1 MMASSS
7 LFTSGIVLGLSAGL
21 SPGPLMTL
29 VITETLK
36 RGIPAGARIAAAPL
50 ITDPPIIAGS
60 VLLLAALAQTM
71 LLVGGIAI
79 LGGLYIA
86 WLGYENIRFNGTVFD
101 TAPSASSQ
109 LRKGIIANLLNPN
122 PYVFWLSVGGPLILK
137 TIQIGWADAALFLCL
152 FYGCLVGSKL
162 IVAVAVGRSRQFLRS
177 NTYIGIIRS
186 LGILLVVFAGFFF
199 KEGLGYLGWP

>member
-1 MMASSS
+1 MASSS
-7 LFTSGIVLGLSAGL
+7 LVTSGVVLGLSAGL

-60 VLLLAALAQTM
+60 VFLLAAMAQAM
-71 LLVGGIAI
+71 RLVGGIGI
-79 LGGLYIA
+79 LGGFYIV
-86 WLGYENIRFNGTVFD
+86 WLGIENIRFNGAVAER
-101 TAPSASSQ
+101 APSGASQ

-122 PYVFWLSVGGPLILK
+122 PYVFWLMVGAPLILK
-137 TIQIGWADAALFLCL
+137 TAQTGWPAAALFLVL
-152 FYGCLVGSKL
+152 FYGSLVGSKL
-162 IVAVAVGRSRQFLRS
+162 LVAVIVGHSRHFLQSR
-177 NTYIGIIRS
+177 TYIWIIRS

-199 KEGLGYLGWP
+199 KAGLGYLGWL